1 MKKAMELSVLCD
13 CDIAL
18 VIFNSHNKLFQYSS
32 KDVDTILAKYSKVCG
47 EPHEKRNNQDVSA
60 PPVAAHTAA
69 AATTA
74 FVSPYIR
81 QRPRLSH
88 HVRPR
93 GSLAR
98 ADIALH
104 WHVGGVVPHVETD
117 AVWNGG
123 RRVHGRSCSTSTS
136 AGRGTTRR
144 EMAGRWRATRIISPR
159 AAAAQA
165 KSLGCVH
172 PDVPT
177 NPCSARGCLSSTAS
191 TSATV
196 ELVRAGVPL
205 CWACRCMKHRY
216 TLNGGGP
223 TPLLPGLSSG
233 ARFLPLRPR
242 RTSHDVMSHEPHA
255 ACGIRPCSIRS
266 THMNLLPPAPRRRL
280 TQSRS

>member
-98 ADIALH
+98 ADIGLH
-104 WHVGGVVPHVETD
+104 WMSGVLSRTWKLMRYGMGGGAFTD
-117 AVWNGG
+117 AAVQPALQRAGG
-123 RRVHGRSCSTSTS
+123 PLG
-136 AGRGTTRR
+136 
-144 EMAGRWRATRIISPR
+144 GRWRGDGER
-159 AAAAQA
+159 
-165 KSLGCVH
+165 
-172 PDVPT
+172 
-177 NPCSARGCLSSTAS
+177 RG
-191 TSATV
+191 
-196 ELVRAGVPL
+196 
-205 CWACRCMKHRY
+205 
-216 TLNGGGP
+216 
-223 TPLLPGLSSG
+223 
-233 ARFLPLRPR
+233 
-242 RTSHDVMSHEPHA
+242 
-255 ACGIRPCSIRS
+255 
-266 THMNLLPPAPRRRL
+266 
-280 TQSRS
+280 